1 MILFYWLVA
10 IMPLDRHPLWSHLF
24 GDLTLFKYIGA
35 LCVIY
40 TFLYLPSRRR
50 PPIFLSTW
58 QARFYFL
65 LTAIAAVSYITKS
78 VHVAFFLSPMFSFLS
93 FVGLFFITVS
103 VVDSAR
109 RLRWV
114 LVSAV
119 GSVAFASVYIIRE
132 WQKAGFDRAYRPGW
146 IVGDPNYFGVSAL
159 VCVPVAAYFIADRE
173 RPVWER
179 LFYLFSLGLTMVA
192 LLAGQ
197 SRGAFLGLTAA
208 TLWALWNSR
217 QRVRNFILL
226 ILLALPLLLVLP
238 ISPLGRLFHPDKSTQ
253 WSTENHVAILF
264 AGLRM
269 IKANPVIGV
278 GLGNFKSRVLGY
290 ADNNLHRAFIAHN
303 SYIEVAAEMGLPTL
317 AVYLAIV
324 GFSFLTYSKVRKA
337 ARERGQVFMENA
349 AAGLQAGLLGASVAI
364 FFVSAQYQKLYW
376 FVIFLSMCLPPL
388 LEQTEDVKEKVAASR
403 WSIKRF
409 KAAAPG
415 MAAQPVRRHPGAL
428 NLAPPLPPAS
438 ISGGSGKGESRAFGG
453 GRRIKERSS

>member
-1 MILFYWLVA
+1 MILFYWLVS

-40 TFLYLPSRRR
+40 AILYLPSRRR
-50 PPIFLSTW
+50 LPAFFSTW
-58 QARFYFL
+58 QSRFYAI
-65 LTAIAAVSYITKS
+65 LTLIASVSYVTKS
-78 VHVAFFLSPMFSFLS
+78 VHTTFFLSPMFSYVS
-93 FVGLFFITVS
+93 FIGLFFITLS
-103 VVDSAR
+103 VVDSVR

-119 GSVAFASVYIIRE
+119 GSVAFASLYIIRE
-132 WQKAGFDRAYRPGW
+132 WQKAGFDRGYRPGW

-159 VCVPVAAYFIADRE
+159 VCIPVAFYFIGDRT
-173 RPVWER
+173 RPRWER
-179 LFYLFSLGLTMVA
+179 LFYLGCLGLTMVA

-197 SRGAFLGLTAA
+197 SRGAFLGLAAA
-208 TLWALWNSR
+208 TLWAIWNSR
-217 QRVRNFILL
+217 QRVRNFLL
-226 ILLALPLLLVLP
+226 IMLVAFPLLVLLP
-238 ISPLGRLFHPDKSTQ
+238 ASPLVRLIHPDKSTT

-278 GLGNFKSRVLGY
+278 GLGNFKGRVLGY
-290 ADNNLHRAFIAHN
+290 ADASLHRAFIAHN

-324 GFSFLTYSKVRKA
+324 GFSFFSYSKIRKA
-337 ARERGQVFMENA
+337 ARERQQVFLENA
-349 AAGLQAGLLGASVAI
+349 AAALQAGLLGTSVAI

-376 FVIFLSMCLPPL
+376 FLIFLSMCLPLL
-388 LEQTEDVKEKVAASR
+388 LEQPEEVKEQSVATR

-409 KAAAPG
+409 RAATPDLAL
-415 MAAQPVRRHPGAL
+415 QPARRHPGAL
-428 NLAPPLPPAS
+428 NLDSPLAPAS
-438 ISGGSGKGESRAFGG
+438 MGEGSGSGQSGGFRE
-453 GRRIKERSS
+453 GRRAKERTP